1 MSFKK
6 SSLIALAFTFCM
18 GIIFY
23 VLSFK
28 LPMSI
33 PGMVIGPG
41 YYPRVLSGLLII
53 FSAIGFIIHL
63 RKADTE
69 APIQIKKMGLFL
81 MVLGLGIGVAAYW
94 NMTHNFYPAAILA
107 TLVMLWMLNPEPAS
121 GKKAGKTVLVT
132 AILLGVLYLLFSVV
146 LQLNL

>member
-6 SSLIALAFTFCM
+6 SSLTAFGFTFVM

-41 YYPRVLSGLLII
+41 YYPRVLSGLLILT
-53 FSAIGFIIHL
+53 SAAGFLVHL
-63 RKADTE
+63 KKADTE
-69 APIQIKKMGLFL
+69 EKIQIKKKGLFF
-81 MVLGLGIGVAAYW
+81 MVLGLGVALAAYW
-94 NMTHNFYPAAILA
+94 NATHDFYPAAIPA
-107 TLVMLWMLNPEPAS
+107 TLIMLWFLNPEPAS
-121 GKKAGKTVLVT
+121 KKKALKTAAAAAVLLAVIY
-132 AILLGVLYLLFSVV
+132 ALFSVV